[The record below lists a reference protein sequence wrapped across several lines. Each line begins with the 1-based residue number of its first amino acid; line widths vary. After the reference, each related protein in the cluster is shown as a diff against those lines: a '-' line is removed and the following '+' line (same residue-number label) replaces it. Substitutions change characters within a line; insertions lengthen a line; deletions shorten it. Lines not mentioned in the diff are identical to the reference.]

1 MCPQKLSSGQCLLN
15 TGHFSC
21 LLIFRTFPQ
30 QASLQAPICNVCMT
44 YQETSLKRDISL
56 RHGILSGKLSAVL
69 QAVKGRSVTIQ
80 ELPHSKTA
88 EANSKNSL
96 SQPWTK
102 VPANIREPYSVRRAS
117 FQIRLS
123 SKVIWTL
130 AIKWHFV
137 LTLILVS
144 WPHSSSRNN
153 VLPT

>member
-1 MCPQKLSSGQCLLN
+1 MWPQELILAQCLLH
-15 TGHFSC
+15 TEYFSC

-30 QASLQAPICNVCMT
+30 QASLQAPTCNVCMI

-56 RHGILSGKLSAVL
+56 WHGILSGKLSAVL

-102 VPANIREPYSVRRAS
+102 VLANIREPYSVRRAS

-123 SKVIWTL
+123 SKVSSTL

-144 WPHSSSRNN
+144 WPRSSWSNK